1 MPFITLFSAPKP
13 FADPHIALIQR
24 NAVRSWKR
32 LPDVEVLLIG
42 DEPGLEAAAGE
53 LGARHLA
60 QVQRNPN
67 GTPLL
72 SSMFELA
79 RSNSE
84 SPLLAIVNTD
94 IILLDDFFEAART
107 MLRLEPRFVLLS
119 RRWDVQI
126 TASLDLRNGWQGRL
140 RDIARSAGQLHRPAG
155 SDYFVFPR
163 ACFPEVPAFAI
174 GRAGWDNWMIYEARR
189 SKWPVVDATPSVTVL
204 HQSHDYSHL
213 PNGKAHYTL
222 PETDENIRLA
232 GGQAAV
238 RFTLLDATHQ
248 LVSGRLTKPRLDR
261 GRLTRQVELL
271 LRALF
276 GFLPERQLE
285 NIVRPKRW
293 LKRLRRLLK

>member
-24 NAVRSWKR
+24 NAVRSWRR

-126 TASLDLRNGWQGRL
+126 TASLDVRNGWQGRL

>member
-24 NAVRSWKR
+24 NAVRSWRR

>member
-24 NAVRSWKR
+24 NAVRSWRR

-126 TASLDLRNGWQGRL
+126 TASLDVRNGWQGPL
-140 RDIARSAGQLHRPAG
+140 RDVARSAGQLHRPAG

-163 ACFPEVPAFAI
+163 ACFPDVPAFAI

>member
-24 NAVRSWKR
+24 NAVRSWRR

-189 SKWPVVDATPSVTVL
+189 SKWPVVDATPSVTVI

-213 PNGKAHYTL
+213 PDGKAHHTL